1 MPAWIAR
8 RAAPAVWKR
17 IPWKMVWTVVVWLGN
32 KGRERIEQNLT
43 QKEQSEFW
51 SLLKKSKGKP
61 GNLSQRDQTRIKNIA
76 GKAIRGLSG

>member
-32 KGRERIEQNLT
+32 KGRERVEDNLT

-51 SLLKKSKGKP
+51 NLLKKSKGKP
-61 GNLSQRDQTRIKNIA
+61 GNLSQRDRTRIKSIA
-76 GKAIRGLSG
+76 GKAIRGG

>member
-8 RAAPAVWKR
+8 RAAPAIWKR

-32 KGRERIEQNLT
+32 KGRERIEHNLT

-61 GNLSQRDQTRIKNIA
+61 GSLSQREQTRIKNIA
-76 GKAIRGLSG
+76 GKAIRGG